1 MFGCCV
7 MFIMYEILYLFGG
20 YKFLNFVY
28 KLVDGLIRYVQIY
41 VGLIE
46 IYGDKFMLCIVYDI
60 IE

>member
-28 KLVDGLIRYVQIY
+28 KLVDGLICYV
-41 VGLIE
+41 
-46 IYGDKFMLCIVYDI
+46 
-60 IE
+60 